1 MAKTPATLD
10 LPAVRNQVNDL
21 LDAHFKKRTS
31 QAEVVAPEYVRLW
44 HTIHQTAL
52 AGGKRLRPYLLCLS
66 YTICG
71 GRDTKLTIRVGTA
84 LELLHICMLI
94 HDDIIDREQVRHG
107 QPNVAG
113 HYRQH
118 YATLSSDTAT
128 TTHLA
133 DAAALLAGDLLL
145 SDCYRLLL
153 KAGLPAATAPA
164 VFKQLDEA
172 VFSVA
177 GGQLLDTESP
187 LHTAKD
193 FDSLAVINFKTSI
206 YSFAKPLVIGAI
218 LAGASKDTVACL
230 EATGSNLGMAFQL
243 TDDLLGV
250 FGNEQQTGK
259 STMGDLREAKRTL
272 LLQMTY
278 QKAMLNQQQTITDIL
293 ENHRNNPEKLAD
305 IKQIMIDCGAKAA
318 VESMAED
325 CVTQAKHFM
334 SKLQARNLDTAQ
346 LEAFANSL
354 LHRTA

>member
-31 QAEVVAPEYVRLW
+31 QAEIIAPEYVRLW
-44 HTIHQTAL
+44 QTIHQTAL

-66 YTICG
+66 YTMCG

-84 LELLHICMLI
+84 LELLHVCMLI

-113 HYRQH
+113 FYRKH
-118 YATLSSDTAT
+118 YAKLSDDNVT
-128 TTHLA
+128 TNHLA
-133 DAAALLAGDLLL
+133 DSAALLAGDLLL
-145 SDCYRLLL
+145 SDCYRFLLETD
-153 KAGLPAATAPA
+153 LPSTVATA
-164 VFKQLDEA
+164 VFAQLDEA
-172 VFSVA
+172 IFAVA

-187 LHTAKD
+187 LHAAED

-218 LAGASKDTVACL
+218 LAGTDEETVDDL
-230 EATGSNLGMAFQL
+230 EAAGSNLGMAFQL

-278 QKAMLNQQQTITDIL
+278 QKAALNQQQTVTDIL
-293 ENHRNNPEKLAD
+293 ENHRTDPEKLAK

-325 CVTQAKHFM
+325 CVAQAKRFI
-334 SKLQARNLDTAQ
+334 SKLQDRNLNTAQ
-346 LEAFANSL
+346 LEAFAGSL
-354 LHRTA
+354 LRRTT